1 MFDYSQL
8 YLPVQVLRD
17 ASIDYVL
24 GIESIYEMAELE
36 TKTNDLSKNIIF
48 LEENDG
54 ILNPGEIQ
62 KVDGVYEI
70 RISLTFCQ
78 FMWAVGLFMSTVF
91 DNKVQI
97 PFMDAVGTNIHGY
110 KPNQSAVDFAEDSFF
125 RARELLYPGWNR
137 EMFFQIPNICDPQ
150 VFKEEISRANAL
162 MIGGVAFLF
171 THELAH
177 NILGHTHIMAIP
189 DQVVKDEIAADNFA
203 MGYLSDTFDTDNG
216 YTNKV
221 GIANLLCSLL
231 LMSSNSVS
239 GGSSHPHMDIRID
252 MMMKRM
258 ELPETDILWGYVG
271 CAMRLW
277 LLVYGGYSI
286 EEDMELKGFNFYHD
300 FYDFYLKKLHEAR
313 QKLFPEFIKPE
324 WYSE

>member
-1 MFDYSQL
+1 
-8 YLPVQVLRD
+8 
-17 ASIDYVL
+17 
-24 GIESIYEMAELE
+24 
-36 TKTNDLSKNIIF
+36 
-48 LEENDG
+48 
-54 ILNPGEIQ
+54 
-62 KVDGVYEI
+62 
-70 RISLTFCQ
+70 
-78 FMWAVGLFMSTVF
+78 
-91 DNKVQI
+91 
-97 PFMDAVGTNIHGY
+97 
-110 KPNQSAVDFAEDSFF
+110 
-125 RARELLYPGWNR
+125 
-137 EMFFQIPNICDPQ
+137 
-150 VFKEEISRANAL
+150 

-177 NILGHTHIMAIP
+177 NILGHTHIMAIL
-189 DQVVKDEIAADNFA
+189 DQVVKDEIAADNLA
-203 MGYLSDTFDTDNG
+203 MGYLSDTFETNNG

>member
-24 GIESIYEMAELE
+24 GIESIYEMTELE
-36 TKTNDLSKNIIF
+36 TETNDLSKNIIF

-110 KPNQSAVDFAEDSFF
+110 KPKQSAVDFAEDSKNQ
-125 RARELLYPGWNR
+125 P
-137 EMFFQIPNICDPQ
+137 
-150 VFKEEISRANAL
+150 
-162 MIGGVAFLF
+162 
-171 THELAH
+171 
-177 NILGHTHIMAIP
+177 
-189 DQVVKDEIAADNFA
+189 
-203 MGYLSDTFDTDNG
+203 
-216 YTNKV
+216 
-221 GIANLLCSLL
+221 
-231 LMSSNSVS
+231 
-239 GGSSHPHMDIRID
+239 
-252 MMMKRM
+252 
-258 ELPETDILWGYVG
+258 
-271 CAMRLW
+271 
-277 LLVYGGYSI
+277 
-286 EEDMELKGFNFYHD
+286 
-300 FYDFYLKKLHEAR
+300 
-313 QKLFPEFIKPE
+313 
-324 WYSE
+324 